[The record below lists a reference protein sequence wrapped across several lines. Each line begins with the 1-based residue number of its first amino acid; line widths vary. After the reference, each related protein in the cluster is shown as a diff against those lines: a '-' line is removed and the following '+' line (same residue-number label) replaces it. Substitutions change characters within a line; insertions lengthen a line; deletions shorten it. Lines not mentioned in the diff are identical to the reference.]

1 MLRLGPELLR
11 EVLCIWFFAGNLN
24 YRKRVSNQRIT
35 ASFLLVLSNL
45 TLSNQLTAVSNPIFS
60 SPCHGPPHNH
70 TIRGFLSHDFCLLSY
85 FSSSPAHALGFIY
98 TIMAITHC
106 TKHINNFSK
115 KEKENAELWFQC
127 FNRQDHIMSMKRGH
141 RGLMG

>member
-1 MLRLGPELLR
+1 MLRLRPEVLR
-11 EVLCIWFFAGNLN
+11 EVVCIWLFAGNLI

-45 TLSNQLTAVSNPIFS
+45 TLSNQVTAVSNPIFS
-60 SPCHGPPHNH
+60 SPCRGPPCNH
-70 TIRGFLSHDFCLLSY
+70 TIRDFLSHDFCLLLY
-85 FSSSPAHALGFIY
+85 FNSSPAHALGIY

-127 FNRQDHIMSMKRGH
+127 FNWQDHIMSMKWGC
-141 RGLMG
+141 RGLME